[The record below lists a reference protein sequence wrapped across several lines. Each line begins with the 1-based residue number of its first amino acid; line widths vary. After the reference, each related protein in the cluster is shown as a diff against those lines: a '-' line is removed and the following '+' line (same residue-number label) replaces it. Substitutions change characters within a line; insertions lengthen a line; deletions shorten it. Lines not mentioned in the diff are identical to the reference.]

1 MICNERENFVK
12 NEKNKLNIPLL
23 IITVVLAVLSVVSAI
38 GVYKS
43 ANKDPEIK
51 QDNNAVLKIL

>member
-1 MICNERENFVK
+1 MIRNERENFVK

-43 ANKDPEIK
+43 ANKDPETK